1 MIHENDYRFCVSEAL
16 KIMKSQREKL
26 CRDCTELNPVIYN
39 GLHSYDKPSI
49 RDIYF
54 QMYFSEWLGMHWEIM
69 NNILEHHREYSKSRK
84 KEMTLFFAEYF
95 SKLSAEID
103 NKSKVSGVAY
113 PELIKEKNSALK
125 EMLIY
130 SERWEQNC
138 DRLRVQMK
146 KSHEQYIHLLKELEE
161 QENGIS

>member
-1 MIHENDYRFCVSEAL
+1 MIHETDYRFCVFEAL
-16 KIMKSQREKL
+16 KIMKNQREKL
-26 CRDCTELNPVIYN
+26 YQDCIELNPVIYN
-39 GLHSYDKPSI
+39 GLHSYDKTSV

-54 QMYFSEWLGMHWEIM
+54 QMYFSEWLGRHWEIM
-69 NNILEHHREYSKSRK
+69 NNILEHHKEYSNSRK

-95 SKLSAEID
+95 SKLSSEID

-113 PELIKEKNSALK
+113 PELIKEKNSALR

-138 DRLRVQMK
+138 GRLRVQIK
-146 KSHEQYIHLLKELEE
+146 KCHEQYMQLLKELEE
-161 QENGIS
+161 